1 MVLTS
6 QLRRDIYAAP
16 EQLGTKW
23 ALIFC
28 CNFFSNSFQ
37 PPPIFLASCHLQVTR
52 ILIALSQCLFHSTF
66 SFSSF
71 PCVPFFLSAWPS
83 FILAVCWQ
91 HCSDVLCVC
100 VCVYVWKLS
109 DRSAQNAL
117 ANPFPFHFPY
127 KCKEISFSMKG
138 CFKLERISEGHPVQ
152 LPA

>member
-37 PPPIFLASCHLQVTR
+37 PPPIFLATCHLQVTR
-52 ILIALSQCLFHSTF
+52 ILIALSQHFQFFFFSLCAIFLERLTKFHSSCLLTALLRC
-66 SFSSF
+66 
-71 PCVPFFLSAWPS
+71 P
-83 FILAVCWQ
+83 
-91 HCSDVLCVC
+91 LCVC

-117 ANPFPFHFPY
+117 TNLFPFHFPY